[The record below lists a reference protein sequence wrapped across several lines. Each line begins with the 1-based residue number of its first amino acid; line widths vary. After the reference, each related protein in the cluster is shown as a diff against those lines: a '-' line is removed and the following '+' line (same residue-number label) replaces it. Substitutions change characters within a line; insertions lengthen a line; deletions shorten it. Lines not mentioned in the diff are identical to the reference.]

1 MSAEPLRLS
10 LFSQSSFPAPVS
22 PELLASS
29 PKLNLAATVTNG
41 NTLAIRRADGELVS
55 SSTERGLTIQ
65 ALCWKADGQFLAVA
79 WDDGTVRL
87 VGVENAK
94 VVHRISV
101 SQQTAD
107 PDAEPEPITYIAWAR
122 NLTGRRH
129 FGKDDNDIASRLKSL
144 GLSSS
149 AGGFDLGNA
158 EGKRNELV
166 DLPHALTFL
175 EIDSSLPKLS
185 PLPVSGGTGH
195 DMFVFSTTA
204 SLESMFAPL
213 KPEDNDVVDVTV
225 VGSRGGSLHLSIYD
239 SFPIG
244 SFKIP
249 IKQGPSPSSSQLAGD
264 FELCLHASHP
274 EVSTYS
280 LLLRTAG
287 EEKAD
292 FMYLVPMDL
301 RFVSYSPVNL
311 SLLASKT
318 TTLQK
323 LLRYVKQTQIHI
335 INEWSSTRELPSR
348 FLSFI
353 QEDLQKMDSGP
364 TSIVQALYHTV
375 LTGHV
380 HRPVKE
386 WLVDSIAERGHK
398 RWDKAVIPGLENLR
412 NLTHQNMLPAI
423 ERCTLILSRLSGI
436 ARFHEEEDHI
446 GFTNAEITRLV
457 DILSALKLVC
467 HKVLLIV
474 MEELELF
481 RMFSSWL
488 RITIDRVSSSTVPEE
503 ITEKEALLDP
513 SKILRYIEKYLVS
526 SPMATYFAKVP
537 QETRNEDWE
546 RVQECSSV
554 LNGVDEQLEL
564 EQAGKPFM
572 KSLPQMTFLVDLLTA
587 KAGDVFQNIAEA
599 EKRSVRF
606 GQAVKL
612 ELAPRGPAPET
623 FALVDMKM
631 WSVPKPDGVDGIT
644 YTAVVSEEN
653 PFDVGIFETKI
664 EIINGVSSAPSTAFY
679 YVSCSDPHTDSRVV
693 DIKFLNG
700 EVLLALCHSE
710 GQRPHL
716 LRILI
721 QPKDTRYQPA
731 QSGIASPSH
740 DAPAPPSI
748 LRMDLAEDLAEDLA
762 SFVPVRME
770 VMEADNSRGGVPA
783 RVCLLGSGGVSYKVF
798 ALPESGEQLEAAAV

>member
-1 MSAEPLRLS
+1 MSAEPKRLS
-10 LFSQSSFPAPVS
+10 LFSQSSFPTPVS
-22 PELLASS
+22 PVLLATS
-29 PKLNLAATVTNG
+29 PTLNLAATVTNG
-41 NTLAIRRADGELVS
+41 NTLTIRRAEGELVS
-55 SSTERGLTIQ
+55 STTERGLNIQ
-65 ALCWKADGQFLAVA
+65 ALCWKADGQYLAVA

-87 VGVENAK
+87 VGVENTK

-101 SQQTAD
+101 SQPAG

-129 FGKDDNDIASRLKSL
+129 FGKDDGDDVANRLQSL
-144 GLSSS
+144 GISS
-149 AGGFDLGNA
+149 ADGFDLSGAGGKGN
-158 EGKRNELV
+158 GLV

-175 EIDSSLPKLS
+175 EIDTSLPKLS

-225 VGSRGGSLHLSIYD
+225 VGTRDGSLHLSIYD
-239 SFPIG
+239 SFQIG
-244 SFKIP
+244 SFQIP
-249 IKQGPSPSSSQLAGD
+249 IKQGSSPTSSQIVGG
-264 FELCLHASHP
+264 FELCLHSSHP
-274 EVSTYS
+274 KVSTHS

-287 EEKAD
+287 EERAD

-318 TTLQK
+318 TILQK

-335 INEWSSTRELPSR
+335 INEWWSTRELPSR

-364 TSIVQALYHTV
+364 TTIVQALYHIV

-380 HRPVKE
+380 HRPVRE
-386 WLVDSIAERGHK
+386 WLIDSIAERGHK
-398 RWDKAVIPGLENLR
+398 RWEKAVIPGLENLR
-412 NLTHQNMLPAI
+412 NLIHQNMLPAI

-457 DILSALKLVC
+457 DILSAFNLVC

-481 RMFSSWL
+481 RVFSSWL
-488 RITIDRVSSSTVPEE
+488 RITIDRVSSSSVSEE
-503 ITEKEALLDP
+503 VMEKEALLDP
-513 SKILRYIEKYLVS
+513 SKVLRYIEKYLIN
-526 SPMATYFAKVP
+526 SPMATYLAKVP
-537 QETRNEDWE
+537 QEVWDGDWE
-546 RVQECSSV
+546 RVQQSSSV
-554 LNGVDEQLEL
+554 LNDLDEQLRL
-564 EQAGKPFM
+564 EQTGKPYM
-572 KSLPQMTFLVDLLTA
+572 QALPQMAFLVDFLTK
-587 KAGDVFQNIAEA
+587 KAGDVFNNIAEA

-612 ELAPRGPAPET
+612 ELVAPGRSAPET
-623 FALVDMKM
+623 FTLVDMKM
-631 WSVPKPDGVDGIT
+631 CSAPKFNGVDGIT
-644 YTAVVSEEN
+644 YTAIVSAEN
-653 PFDVGIFETKI
+653 PLDIGIFETRI
-664 EIINGVSSAPSTAFY
+664 EIINGISSAPSTAFY
-679 YVSCSDPHTDSRVV
+679 VSASLDPHADGRVV
-693 DIKFLNG
+693 DVKFMNE
-700 EVLLALCHSE
+700 EVVLALCHPE
-710 GQRPHL
+710 GKQPHILWIPFRP
-716 LRILI
+716 
-721 QPKDTRYQPA
+721 QNPRYQ
-731 QSGIASPSH
+731 QTNSSIASLSR
-740 DAPAPPSI
+740 DTPASSVRR
-748 LRMDLAEDLAEDLA
+748 LGLTGDLA

-770 VMEADNSRGGVPA
+770 VMEADGSRGGVPA
-783 RVCLLGSGGVSYKVF
+783 RVCLLDSGCVNYRVF
-798 ALPESGEQLEAAAV
+798 ALPEFGV